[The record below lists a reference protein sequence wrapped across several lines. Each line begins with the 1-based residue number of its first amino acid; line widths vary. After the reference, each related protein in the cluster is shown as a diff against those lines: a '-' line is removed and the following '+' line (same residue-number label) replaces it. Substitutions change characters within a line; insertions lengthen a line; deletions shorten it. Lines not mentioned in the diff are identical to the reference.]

1 MDTDS
6 ILIKVKR
13 SLLIPDNETYAD
25 GEINILIES
34 CKELIS
40 STGVKSEVVDSSEI
54 ALTLILIY
62 CKTFFGFKSDG
73 TVRELPPS
81 FYTILNQLAISR
93 GE

>member
-1 MDTDS
+1 MPNDA
-6 ILIKVKR
+6 LLAKVKR
-13 SLLIPDNETYAD
+13 SLLIPDTETFAD
-25 GEINILIES
+25 GEIEILISS

-40 STGVKSEVVDSSEI
+40 STGVSNDTIENSEM

-62 CKTFFGFKSDG
+62 CKTFFGFKTDG
-73 TVRELPPS
+73 SVRELPSS

>member
-1 MDTDS
+1 MADS
-6 ILIKVKR
+6 VLLKVKR
-13 SLLIPDNETYAD
+13 SLLIPDSETYAD
-25 GEINILIES
+25 GEINILIHA

-40 STGVKSEVVDSSEI
+40 STGVSKSVLDESEI
-54 ALTLILIY
+54 ALTLIFIY

-73 TVRELPPS
+73 TVRELPSS